1 MTCGGLLTGLHVCP
15 EFPYQPALCDSLA
28 VLVKSMILSPLFFC
42 PNPASF
48 MNDYLVKKP
57 VDLHRYL
64 YQIQIL
70 VQFVIVNMDQDMYL
84 PYFGKNSDD
93 ECI

>member
-1 MTCGGLLTGLHVCP
+1 
-15 EFPYQPALCDSLA
+15 
-28 VLVKSMILSPLFFC
+28 
-42 PNPASF
+42 

-57 VDLHRYL
+57 VDLHMYH

-93 ECI
+93 DECI

>member
-1 MTCGGLLTGLHVCP
+1 
-15 EFPYQPALCDSLA
+15 
-28 VLVKSMILSPLFFC
+28 
-42 PNPASF
+42 

-64 YQIQIL
+64 YKIQIL

-93 ECI
+93 DECI

>member
-1 MTCGGLLTGLHVCP
+1 M
-15 EFPYQPALCDSLA
+15 
-28 VLVKSMILSPLFFC
+28 KSIVFFGQ
-42 PNPASF
+42 NPASF
-48 MNDYLVKKP
+48 MNDYLAKKP
-57 VDLHRYL
+57 VDMHMYL

-93 ECI
+93 DECI

>member
-1 MTCGGLLTGLHVCP
+1 
-15 EFPYQPALCDSLA
+15 
-28 VLVKSMILSPLFFC
+28 
-42 PNPASF
+42 

-57 VDLHRYL
+57 VDLHMYL

-93 ECI
+93 DEYI